1 MACFLALFLF
11 FNRRDDKEKESK
23 EHGKPTI
30 IIRDVSLTIGL
41 CLAHVNERCLCLVS
55 QWQDT
60 TNRMGHAFP
69 LVRKRLS
76 DRTLGFASLVLT
88 EGISRQGK
96 AQRVTKTQPIT
107 PLDSPLVLF
116 NRSVYKDQRDK
127 GKNDRLKRTSAS
139 KGVRDWLCGPGC

>member
-1 MACFLALFLF
+1 MTC
-11 FNRRDDKEKESK
+11 RVVSCPKGTQDTSK
-23 EHGKPTI
+23 SSI
-30 IIRDVSLTIGL
+30 IKGGVSLTIGL

-116 NRSVYKDQRDK
+116 NRAIRSFLSLTRKRTA
-127 GKNDRLKRTSAS
+127 RLKRTSGAL
-139 KGVRDWLCGPGC
+139 VQRLVVWLPDKRWEPCLR

>member
-1 MACFLALFLF
+1 
-11 FNRRDDKEKESK
+11 
-23 EHGKPTI
+23 
-30 IIRDVSLTIGL
+30 
-41 CLAHVNERCLCLVS
+41 
-55 QWQDT
+55 
-60 TNRMGHAFP
+60 MGHAFP

-116 NRSVYKDQRDK
+116 PFPKRLRKGIRERAGPKVCCIGCVGVPIKGRAGTILLIRYALGESLISSVRPSLPLILGHPFLVTLRDYRRMDSCVFDYAPLK
-127 GKNDRLKRTSAS
+127 GCLMRGL
-139 KGVRDWLCGPGC
+139 